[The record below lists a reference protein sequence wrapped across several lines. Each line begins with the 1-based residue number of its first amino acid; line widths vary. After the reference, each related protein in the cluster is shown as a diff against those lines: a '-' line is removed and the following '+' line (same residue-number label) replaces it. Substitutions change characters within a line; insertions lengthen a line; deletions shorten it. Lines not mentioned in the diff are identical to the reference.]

1 MEIRKGCTYMKQSL
15 LLLFSSIL
23 SLLTLSG
30 CNQNNPTPGLCFEL
44 IEITEEQLYEES
56 TSVIIASP
64 IEKVGVSYFS
74 YGSYSKYPF
83 TKYKLDTKEVIKGN
97 SISYVYLFDDTYS
110 SDSHACTP
118 EEVELNLTY
127 KFYLIEKDG
136 NYFTTSTLQSIYL
149 I

>member
-1 MEIRKGCTYMKQSL
+1 MKRNL

-30 CNQNNPTPGLCFEL
+30 CKENNPAPGVCFEL
-44 IEITEEQLYEES
+44 IEITEQQLYEES

-74 YGSYSKYPF
+74 YEGFSKYPF
-83 TKYKLDTKEVIKGN
+83 TKYKLDTKEIIKGN
-97 SISYVYLFDDTYS
+97 SITYVYLFDDAYS
-110 SDSHACTP
+110 STRNACTP

-149 I
+149 IN

>member
-1 MEIRKGCTYMKQSL
+1 MKRNL

-23 SLLTLSG
+23 SLLALSG
-30 CNQNNPTPGLCFEL
+30 CNQNNSTPGVCLEI
-44 IEITEEQLYEES
+44 IEITEQQLYEES

-74 YGSYSKYPF
+74 YEGFSKYPF
-83 TKYKLDTKEVIKGN
+83 TKYKLDTKEIIKGN

-110 SDSHACTP
+110 SVSNACTP
-118 EEVELNLTY
+118 EEVEKNLTY

-136 NYFTTSTLQSIYL
+136 NYFTTAVLQSIYL
-149 I
+149 IN